1 MSNNESESFYKILG
15 VSENASKDDIKKAY
29 RKLSLRHHPDRN
41 NNSDESKKIFQKI
54 SQAYETLGDDS
65 KREEYNQLQSDPFFR
80 MNTHQGGAS
89 AMDVDDIFKAFFGGG
104 VEGDNGFPGFPGF
117 PMGMGM
123 GMGPMGMGMG
133 PMGMGMG
140 PGGFSATMDPN
151 GNVRVFTTRGG
162 GGSLTKPSPII
173 KNVEITMEQV
183 LSGSKIPLII
193 ERWIIQNNNKVF
205 ENETLYIEIPKG
217 IDDNEIIILRDKGN
231 ILNDSIRGDIKIFI
245 KIINDTPFK
254 RNGLDLFLSKVITLK
269 DSLCGFTFEL
279 KYLNGKM
286 YTLNCNS
293 GNIIYPGYK
302 KLLPN
307 MGLTREGHVGNLI
320 IEFQVI
326 FPEKMDEEQISKL
339 REIL

>member
-1 MSNNESESFYKILG
+1 MANNESESFYKILG
-15 VSENASKDDIKKAY
+15 VSENALKDDIKKAY
-29 RKLSLRHHPDRN
+29 RKLSLQHHPDRN
-41 NNSDESKKIFQKI
+41 NNSEESKKLFQKI
-54 SQAYETLGDDS
+54 SQAYETLGDDA
-65 KREEYNQLQSDPFFR
+65 KREEYNQIQSNPFFR
-80 MNTHQGGAS
+80 MNTHRGSNAT
-89 AMDVDDIFKAFFGGG
+89 DVDDFFKAFFGGG
-104 VEGDNGFPGFPGF
+104 MEENNGFPGFPF
-117 PMGMGM
+117 
-123 GMGPMGMGMG
+123 PMGMGMG
-133 PMGMGMG
+133 PMGMGG
-140 PGGFSATMDPN
+140 PGGFSATMGPG
-151 GNVRVFTTRGG
+151 GNIHVFTTRGG
-162 GGSLTKPSPII
+162 GGGLTKPTPII
-173 KNVEITMEQV
+173 KNIEITMEQV

-231 ILNDSIRGDIKIFI
+231 ILNDSIKGDVKIFI

-254 RNGLDLFLSKVITLK
+254 RIGLDLFLSKVITLK

-302 KLLPN
+302 KILPN
-307 MGLTREGHVGNLI
+307 MGLTREGHTGNLI
-320 IEFQVI
+320 IEFQVV
-326 FPEKMDEEQISKL
+326 FPENIKEEQISKL

>member
-1 MSNNESESFYKILG
+1 MANNESESFYKILG
-15 VSENASKDDIKKAY
+15 VSENASKDEIKKAY
-29 RKLSLRHHPDRN
+29 RKLSLQHHPDRN
-41 NNSDESKKIFQKI
+41 NNSEESKILFQKI

-65 KREEYNQLQSDPFFR
+65 KREEYNQVQSNPFFR
-80 MNTHQGGAS
+80 MNTHRGAGD
-89 AMDVDDIFKAFFGGG
+89 MDVDDIFKAFFGGG

-117 PMGMGM
+117 PFPMGGMG
-123 GMGPMGMGMG
+123 GMG
-133 PMGMGMG
+133 G
-140 PGGFSATMDPN
+140 PGGFSATMGPG
-151 GNVRVFTTRGG
+151 GNIHVFSTRGG
-162 GGSLTKPSPII
+162 GGLTKPSPII
-173 KNVEITMEQV
+173 KNIELKMEQV
-183 LSGSKIPLII
+183 LSGSTIPLII

-254 RNGLDLFLSKVITLK
+254 RIGLDLFLSKMITLK

-302 KLLPN
+302 KILPN
-307 MGLTREGHVGNLI
+307 MGLTREGHTGNLI
-320 IEFQVI
+320 IEFQVV
-326 FPEKMDEEQISKL
+326 FPEKMIEEQICKL